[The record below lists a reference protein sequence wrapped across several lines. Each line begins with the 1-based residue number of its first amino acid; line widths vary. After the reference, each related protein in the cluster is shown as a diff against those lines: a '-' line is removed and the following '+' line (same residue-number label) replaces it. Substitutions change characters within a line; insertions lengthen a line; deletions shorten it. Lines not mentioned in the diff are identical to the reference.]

1 MDVSRDEASYRKQG
15 EVYSQDR
22 SDRVGSW
29 VLYRVIQKYRE
40 KKKKQGGRT
49 QVLNSKEA
57 EIQGAICRSKERSFL
72 QRKWTAQK

>member
-1 MDVSRDEASYRKQG
+1 MDVSRDEASYRKQA

-49 QVLNSKEA
+49 QVLSSKEV